1 MTKKKEEPKQEVQN
15 ITGQSEPVFSVERL
29 KENCVKLFGV
39 SQSTFDGAAYGLSGE
54 YTVREM
60 QSIIDKW
67 KTREVK

>member
-1 MTKKKEEPKQEVQN
+1 MTKKKEELKPEGQN
-15 ITGQSEPVFSVERL
+15 MTVRSEPVFSVERL

-60 QSIIDKW
+60 KSLIEKW
-67 KTREVK
+67 KTKEAK